1 MAKQWAIAPFQIGDK
16 LPDDHLS
23 PKVGENRQ
31 DHYARCR
38 ATILFNDVPVE
49 GGTFTDGKGQEVR
62 F

>member
-1 MAKQWAIAPFQIGDK
+1 MAKQWAIALFQIGDK

-38 ATILFNDVPVE
+38 ATILFNDKPFDEQGV
-49 GGTFTDGKGQEVR
+49 QW
-62 F
+62 

>member
-16 LPDDHLS
+16 LPDNHRS
-23 PKVGENRQ
+23 PKIGERSE

-38 ATILFNDVPVE
+38 ATILFNDAPVE
-49 GGTFTDGKGQEVR
+49 DGCVGEVQ

>member
-38 ATILFNDVPVE
+38 ATILFNDKPFDEQGVE
-49 GGTFTDGKGQEVR
+49 W
-62 F
+62 